1 MPLDLQPMGG
11 DAAAIASGTL
21 VTLVLVAASVVLG
34 FAIASLLV
42 LMRRSRQPLLRWC
55 AASYALI
62 FRGMPLLVTIFLI
75 YYGPGQFVWIRASV
89 FWPFLRDAYFCALL
103 ALSLVTAAYASE
115 FLHEALRQVPAGV
128 VEAARALGLGRIAA
142 FWLVTVP
149 TAARII
155 IPLYTSEIILLL
167 KGSSL
172 VSSISIVD
180 LTGAANTIYYRTYD
194 PYFPFLLAGTIYLIL
209 GLGIARLGLWLEK
222 RVEPDYRTAG
232 SGPGAAARR
241 ASASIR

>member
-1 MPLDLQPMGG
+1 MSVDLQHMTE

-75 YYGPGQFVWIRASV
+75 YYGPGQFAWVRASV

-115 FLHEALRQVPAGV
+115 FLHEALRQVPAGA
-128 VEAARALGLGRIAA
+128 VEAARALGLGRMAA

-149 TAARII
+149 IAARII
-155 IPLYTSEIILLL
+155 IPLYASEIILLL

-180 LTGAANTIYYRTYD
+180 LTGAANTIFYRTYD
-194 PYFPFLLAGTIYLIL
+194 PYFPFLLAGTIYLVL

-222 RVEPDYRTAG
+222 RVEPGYQTAG
-232 SGPGAAARR
+232 GTGSPARR